1 MVGVKGVQHGGRH
14 RAPAQRCGA
23 DVVNFL
29 HRCLDVDPQNVD
41 LVGVAQN
48 LAEQPR
54 AVIQRLRQTERAVPF
69 HSGAQQCV
77 GTGIVQIVPDA
88 SLVEQHR
95 DAQRGVADRLCID
108 KCVVAAQLL
117 KAAYIVQDAG
127 QPRQIDILRRQGQA
141 LGNAGAER
149 RHAVGMVDFQFDL
162 GVSGVV
168 VRGIVGKG
176 FLCAGTVNFHT
187 ITSLFQCT
195 TSGKMRKLQCL

>member
-1 MVGVKGVQHGGRH
+1 MHQH
-14 RAPAQRCGA
+14 
-23 DVVNFL
+23 
-29 HRCLDVDPQNVD
+29 
-41 LVGVAQN
+41 
-48 LAEQPR
+48 
-54 AVIQRLRQTERAVPF
+54 
-69 HSGAQQCV
+69 
-77 GTGIVQIVPDA
+77 GIVQIVPDA

-127 QPRQIDILRRQGQA
+127 QPRQIHILRRQGQA
-141 LGNAGAER
+141 LGNAGTER
-149 RHAVGMVDFQFDL
+149 GHAVGMVDFQFDL

-168 VRGIVGKG
+168 VCGIVGKG

>member
-1 MVGVKGVQHGGRH
+1 MLLQ
-14 RAPAQRCGA
+14 
-23 DVVNFL
+23 L
-29 HRCLDVDPQNVD
+29 HAVDD
-41 LVGVAQN
+41 G
-48 LAEQPR
+48 
-54 AVIQRLRQTERAVPF
+54 
-69 HSGAQQCV
+69 
-77 GTGIVQIVPDA
+77 
-88 SLVEQHR
+88 
-95 DAQRGVADRLCID
+95 
-108 KCVVAAQLL
+108 AQLL

-127 QPRQIDILRRQGQA
+127 QPRQIDILRRQVQA

>member
-1 MVGVKGVQHGGRH
+1 M
-14 RAPAQRCGA
+14 
-23 DVVNFL
+23 
-29 HRCLDVDPQNVD
+29 
-41 LVGVAQN
+41 
-48 LAEQPR
+48 
-54 AVIQRLRQTERAVPF
+54 PF
-69 HSGAQQCV
+69 HGGAQQCV
-77 GTGIVQIVPDA
+77 GTAVVQIVPDA

-108 KCVVAAQLL
+108 KRVVAAQLL

-127 QPRQIDILRRQGQA
+127 QPRQIDILHGRADMLGAGDFQLCPMGI
-141 LGNAGAER
+141 GNAGAER
-149 RHAVGMVDFQFDL
+149 GHAVGMVDLQFDL

-195 TSGKMRKLQCL
+195 TSGKMRKPQCL

>member
-1 MVGVKGVQHGGRH
+1 M
-14 RAPAQRCGA
+14 
-23 DVVNFL
+23 
-29 HRCLDVDPQNVD
+29 
-41 LVGVAQN
+41 
-48 LAEQPR
+48 
-54 AVIQRLRQTERAVPF
+54 PF

-95 DAQRGVADRLCID
+95 DAQRGVADRLRID

-149 RHAVGMVDFQFDL
+149 GHAVGMVDFQFDL

-176 FLCAGTVNFHT
+176 FLCAGTVNYHT